1 MEFAKGQILTDT
13 AMHAVSQ
20 YYCSGNCL
28 SCLRTAPKEG
38 KTRQGGR
45 TLALTGV
52 KLSASLGKS
61 KRDMSG
67 MFIRQQT

>member
-1 MEFAKGQILTDT
+1 MEFAKGQ
-13 AMHAVSQ
+13 
-20 YYCSGNCL
+20 
-28 SCLRTAPKEG
+28 KEG